1 MHDKFLTLPDN
12 PEVHCAALVN
22 FNCQENLI
30 NIRFKPCK
38 HMFHILLVLSILLI
52 YMIID
57 TVDEV
62 RPVTKII
69 VAPMEEVKAPRSLD
83 MISNTHTVGI

>member
-1 MHDKFLTLPDN
+1 
-12 PEVHCAALVN
+12 
-22 FNCQENLI
+22 
-30 NIRFKPCK
+30 
-38 HMFHILLVLSILLI
+38 MFHILLVLSILLI

-62 RPVTKII
+62 TKII
-69 VAPMEEVKAPRSLD
+69 VAPMEEVKVPRSLD

>member
-1 MHDKFLTLPDN
+1 
-12 PEVHCAALVN
+12 
-22 FNCQENLI
+22 
-30 NIRFKPCK
+30 
-38 HMFHILLVLSILLI
+38 MFHILLVLSILLI

-69 VAPMEEVKAPRSLD
+69 IAPMEEVKAPRSLD
-83 MISNTHTVGI
+83 MISNTHTVGIW